1 MVVVAA
7 WTVAPGSPTRHPGL
21 LFDAAELA
29 AVKARARS
37 PQLAA
42 VTDRL
47 LARAEWQL
55 HAPPLIPSITKRGEP
70 DPTGEQKG
78 LACARAL
85 QGRVVTYAMA
95 FTLTGDRRYRDAA
108 VAELRHAINDWRIWV
123 DTAHQPPYDLMNG
136 ETCMTFGLAY
146 DWLYGDLSPRPS
158 ATSSGAAS
166 SVVACRRTS
175 I

>member
-1 MVVVAA
+1 TMVVVAA
-7 WTVAPGSPTRHPGL
+7 WSLAPSGPARHPGL
-21 LFDAAELA
+21 LFDAGELA
-29 AVKARARS
+29 AVKAGARS
-37 PQLAA
+37 PQLAP

-55 HAPPLIPSITKRGEP
+55 PAPPPLPSLTPRGGP
-70 DPTGEQKG
+70 HPPGRTKG

-108 VAELRHAINDWRIWV
+108 VAELRHAIDDWRIWV

-146 DWLYGDLSPRPS
+146 DWLYADLSPAERD
-158 ATSSGAAS
+158 
-166 SVVACRRTS
+166 
-175 I
+175 